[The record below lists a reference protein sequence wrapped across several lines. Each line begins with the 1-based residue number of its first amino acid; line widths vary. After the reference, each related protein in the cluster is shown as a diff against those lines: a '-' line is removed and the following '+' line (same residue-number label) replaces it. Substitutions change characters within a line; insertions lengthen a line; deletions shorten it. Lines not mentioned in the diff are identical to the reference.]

1 MTGDTLCLPEDGQP
15 PDPGATLSAIAFR
28 RIAAAIVDGRLDFGE
43 PLSEGA
49 LSGALGL
56 GKAPV
61 RAAIVELRKR
71 HLVEIVPKA
80 GTYVVSPGPDD
91 IRALCR
97 FRSTLESMAVQAA
110 MESDPEALLADLA
123 RVVEAM
129 RSAQTIGDT
138 RENKRLDNVW
148 HWAFVQHCGNR
159 FLQDSYAEIAL
170 LVDALRS
177 RFMDAAV
184 FRAQG
189 HDEHQAVLAILR
201 AGNVAKAVATI
212 RAHIER
218 TERFQADIR
227 WSDGRAPRKRYRSR
241 DYAALFARD
250 GVSPNRIC
258 ADE

>member
-1 MTGDTLCLPEDGQP
+1 MIGGSSSASEDGQA
-15 PDPGATLSAIAFR
+15 PDPGEALSVIAFR

-49 LSGALGL
+49 LSAAIGL

-61 RAAIVELRKR
+61 RAAIAELRKR

-91 IRALCR
+91 IRGLCR
-97 FRSTLESMAVQAA
+97 FRFTLEAMAIQAA
-110 MESDPEALLADLA
+110 MERDPDALLTDLA
-123 RVVEAM
+123 RVVEKM
-129 RSAQTIGDT
+129 RAAQTVGDT

-148 HWAFVQHCGNR
+148 HWTFVRHCGNR
-159 FLQDSYAEIAL
+159 FLQESYAEIAL
-170 LVDALRS
+170 LVDALRC

-184 FRAQG
+184 FRAQA
-189 HDEHQAVLAILR
+189 HDEHQAVLGMLQD
-201 AGNVAKAVATI
+201 GHVAKAVATI

-218 TERFQADIR
+218 TERFQADVR
-227 WSDGRAPRKRYRSR
+227 WSEGRAPRRRYRSR

-250 GVSPNRIC
+250 DGWSVPDR
-258 ADE
+258 